1 MRHGWFLIAGL
12 TCLSFTGC
20 SRSPR
25 ITVRNQS
32 PQTVSNLVVSGT
44 GFTERLDRL
53 ASGAEHTFRV
63 RPSGESGVSLGF
75 DAGNQHVQSSADGYF
90 EASGGSRI
98 QATIGTNL
106 TVSVE
111 SAP

>member
-1 MRHGWFLIAGL
+1 M
-12 TCLSFTGC
+12 
-20 SRSPR
+20 
-25 ITVRNQS
+25 RNQS
-32 PQTVSNLVVSGT
+32 LQTVSNLVVSGI

-53 ASGAEHTFRV
+53 PCGAEHSFRV

-75 DAGNQHVQSSADGYF
+75 DAGNQHVQSSANGYF